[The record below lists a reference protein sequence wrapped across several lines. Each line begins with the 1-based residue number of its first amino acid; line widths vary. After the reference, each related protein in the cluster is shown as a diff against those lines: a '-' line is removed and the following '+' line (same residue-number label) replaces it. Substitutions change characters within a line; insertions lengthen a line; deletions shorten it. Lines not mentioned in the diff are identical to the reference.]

1 MRRHAS
7 GYTVVE
13 LMMSLAVFATG
24 VTGVIAMERATVTS
38 NQLSKNVA
46 IANGV
51 AQAWLSALATDATLW
66 TSTSDV
72 SKTNWLASIAAADDL
87 WQLPTYNPTLQLGSQ
102 FDGFGSPVQ
111 TNGIFCAQIR
121 LTWLYGDQSAQQATG
136 VKGNGLIRTEV
147 RVFWPRD
154 DSVRVANDCTNP
166 AQSTVGAVTTGLQTG
181 MYHVVLQAGAVRQPR

>member
-1 MRRHAS
+1 MKRVAR

-46 IANGV
+46 IANGI
-51 AQAWLSALATDATLW
+51 AQAWLSALAADATLW

-72 SKTNWLASIAAADDL
+72 SRTNWLATIATADDL
-87 WQLPTYNPTLQLGSQ
+87 WQLPTYNTTLQLGPQ

-111 TNGIFCAQIR
+111 ANGIFCAQMR
-121 LTWLYGDQSAQQATG
+121 LTWLYGDKSAQQATG
-136 VKGNGLIRTEV
+136 VLGNGVIRTEV

-154 DSVRVANDCTNP
+154 DSVRVSNDCTNG
-166 AQSTVGAVTTGLQTG
+166 AQATVSAVTTGLQTG